1 MADKPTGKV
10 PSGTDKDR
18 GAGELSLDDRGNVTW
33 QWAENADLQADDAV
47 GRLERQRALDDPGL
61 RVEDDKP
68 DLRAKVRLPPKGP
81 ERGYSP
87 YNSGMLYRTEQH
99 KKKDIRALSEW
110 IKLRRK
116 VEKNSGE

>member
-1 MADKPTGKV
+1 MTKKPTGTV
-10 PSGTDKDR
+10 PSGTDKES
-18 GAGELSLDDRGNVTW
+18 GAGELALDDRGNVTW
-33 QWAENADLQADDAV
+33 QWADDADLQANDAV
-47 GRLERQRALDDPGL
+47 GKLERMRALDDPGL
-61 RVEDDKP
+61 RVEDDKR
-68 DLRAKVRLPPKGP
+68 DLRAKVKLPPKGP

-116 VEKNSGE
+116 VAKKADE